1 METLLVSLVSD
12 QTIPNVQFIKEMKK
26 KVTDYL
32 FISTN
37 GMERKGTR
45 GWIEKAAKIGNS
57 NKLIVVN
64 EFSYEDIQNKLNE
77 YDFQQYEKIF
87 VNLTGGTKV
96 MTLATH
102 DYFKEEGA
110 EIYYVTG
117 FDNKYLKVFPG
128 KIKSEYTL
136 TQSLSVEEYLH
147 AYGFNIEKVD
157 KDHFDENITN
167 KMFDFFTSNKFR
179 EHAETISSLRKY
191 RSRGVKM
198 KDYTAELQSLIDAVG
213 MNPKNVNA
221 LTSNEVK
228 FLTGEWFE
236 QYVYYGV
243 KSSFELD
250 DDKIMTGVTL
260 NKEVL
265 DRGKK
270 IVEDLLTVDDVQ
282 PISPNNELDVIF
294 MYNGRIYIIECKS
307 SVITTIENK
316 VVENG
321 QVKTRSK
328 EFNILGETIYKSDSL
343 RTKFGLFANSFIFT
357 MTDFSEY
364 ISSANRGEANN
375 RRHNIEG
382 LINRATLSGIS
393 IVDGKKLRSEK
404 SIKKIIIPC

>member
-1 METLLVSLVSD
+1 
-12 QTIPNVQFIKEMKK
+12 
-26 KVTDYL
+26 
-32 FISTN
+32 
-37 GMERKGTR
+37 
-45 GWIEKAAKIGNS
+45 
-57 NKLIVVN
+57 
-64 EFSYEDIQNKLNE
+64 
-77 YDFQQYEKIF
+77 
-87 VNLTGGTKV
+87 
-96 MTLATH
+96 
-102 DYFKEEGA
+102 
-110 EIYYVTG
+110 
-117 FDNKYLKVFPG
+117 
-128 KIKSEYTL
+128 
-136 TQSLSVEEYLH
+136 LSVEEYLH

-294 MYNGRIYIIECKS
+294 MYNGRIYILECKS

>member
-117 FDNKYLKVFPG
+117 FDKKYLKVFPG